1 MAGLFRTC
9 AAILAALSLFSTPAF
24 AQDVTLSARDGSLA
38 LDGTL
43 LSWDGEFYRLDTV
56 YGALTVDGAGVICEG
71 PGCPDLTAPLAVI
84 RIVGA
89 EEQGVQVLPGLIAAF
104 AAARG
109 LDYAE
114 SAADGALWAAEIS
127 DPKTDKPLAKMRFYA
142 ATPEAAR
149 AALVAGAAEMAVA
162 LTADK
167 GLGSRIM
174 ALDALVPIVAAD
186 NARPRISTADLAQ
199 ALSGKVTNWKD
210 IGGPDMPI
218 ALHALSAETS
228 LQEALASRLGRRV
241 AATVVHQRLSDLAAA
256 VARDPWALG
265 VTLQSAAGPAR
276 ILPLTDSCGF
286 ALTPSRLAIKAEDYP
301 LALPIHLLTPRRRL
315 PLMAREF
322 LEFLSLPPAHQAV
335 AAAGMVDR
343 APEAQPLSA
352 DGLRLVN
359 ALRGAEDSLPLADL
373 RALAQQM
380 AEADRLSLTFRFED
394 GSAQLDAS
402 SQDNLARLAEMI
414 SADMF
419 QGKRIVLAG
428 FSDGQGPPDQNRVLS
443 QQRAEAV
450 AKALADAAPDLPVGQ
465 ITPDV
470 MAFGEVLPMACDTT
484 TAGRRVNR
492 RVEVWLRPAPTDIP
506 VP

>member
-1 MAGLFRTC
+1 M
-9 AAILAALSLFSTPAF
+9 
-24 AQDVTLSARDGSLA
+24 SARDGSLA

-71 PGCPDLTAPLAVI
+71 PGCPDLTAPMAVI

-89 EEQGVQVLPGLIAAF
+89 EEQGLQLLPGLFAAF
-104 AAARG
+104 SAARG

-114 SAADGALWAAEIS
+114 SPVDGALWAAQIS
-127 DPKTDKPLAKMRFYA
+127 DPKTAKVLARIRFFP

-149 AALVAGAAEMAVA
+149 AALVSGAAEMALA

-167 GLGSRIM
+167 GLISRVM
-174 ALDALVPIVAAD
+174 ALDALVPIVAVD
-186 NARPRISTADLAQ
+186 NPRPQISTADLAQ
-199 ALSGKVTNWKD
+199 ALSGKVTNWSQ

-218 ALHALSAETS
+218 ALHALSVETS
-228 LQEALASRLGRRV
+228 LQEALANRLGRPV

-265 VTLQSAAGPAR
+265 VTLLSTVGPAR
-276 ILPLTDSCGF
+276 VLPLTDSCGF

-301 LALPIHLLTPRRRL
+301 LALPFHMLTPRRRL

-322 LEFLSLPPAHQAV
+322 LDFLSLPPAHQAV
-335 AAAGMVDR
+335 AAAGLVDR
-343 APEAQPLSA
+343 GIEVQPLTA

-359 ALRGAEDSLPLADL
+359 ALRGAGDDLPLEDL
-373 RALAQQM
+373 RVLAQQM

-402 SQDNLARLAEMI
+402 SRDNLARLAEMI
-414 SADMF
+414 GADLF
-419 QGKRIVLAG
+419 HGRQIVMAG
-428 FSDGQGPPDQNRVLS
+428 FSDGQGPPDQNRSLS
-443 QQRAEAV
+443 QQRAESV
-450 AKALADAAPDLPVGQ
+450 AKALMAAAPDLPAGQ
-465 ITPDV
+465 ISPQV

-492 RVEVWLRPAPTDIP
+492 RVEVWLRPAPTDTP